1 MRPEEFLEKTPD
13 AEIRTLAS
21 LVFSREGMNDDAL
34 RRALM
39 LSDLK
44 AKMQDEIVHFYF
56 WKGDGSLRSAYGTRD
71 ADLIR
76 QHVGEGK
83 GEAAD
88 RPLRTFTYFDIV
100 RGDWRSF
107 RPESIERIDP
117 GYAI

>member
-1 MRPEEFLEKTPD
+1 MKRDRVPSVDRYSHSPFLVETDP
-13 AEIRTLAS
+13 APRRERTA
-21 LVFSREGMNDDAL
+21 F
-34 RRALM
+34 
-39 LSDLK
+39 
-44 AKMQDEIVHFYF
+44 I
-56 WKGDGSLRSAYGTRD
+56 
-71 ADLIR
+71 IR

-107 RPESIERIDP
+107 RPELIERIDP